1 MSDGNV
7 TLSIPSAYTH
17 PATHPASMI
26 TGLATVATSGKYSD
40 LSGKP
45 SLAKVATSGSYNDL
59 SNRPS
64 IPSTPKAYITQTW
77 SSGTQFYRKWSDG
90 WIEQG
95 GFASSNNENITVN
108 LLVPFS
114 NYNYKALVVSKIA
127 GSAVNYNPAVGSKS
141 TTMFIYQSM
150 IAMACSIDWYACG
163 Y

>member
-40 LSGKP
+40 LSG
-45 SLAKVATSGSYNDL
+45 
-59 SNRPS
+59 RPS
-64 IPSTPKAYITQTW
+64 IPSTPNAYVISTY
-77 SSGTQFYRKWSDG
+77 SSGTSWYRKWSDG

-95 GFASSNNENITVN
+95 GHTSADYVTFPVAMKNTNYFFSRTNGTGAPASIANQLFTSIIERTKTGARI
-108 LLVPFS
+108 S
-114 NYNYKALVVSKIA
+114 CDSSVSPVA
-127 GSAVNYNPAVGSKS
+127 WCV
-141 TTMFIYQSM
+141 F
-150 IAMACSIDWYACG
+150 G